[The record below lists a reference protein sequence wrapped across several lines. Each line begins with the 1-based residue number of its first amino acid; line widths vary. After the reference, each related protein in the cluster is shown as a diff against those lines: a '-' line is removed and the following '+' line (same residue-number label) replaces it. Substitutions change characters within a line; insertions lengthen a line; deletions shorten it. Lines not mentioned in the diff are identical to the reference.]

1 MTTPET
7 IYLIPGEYEGEN
19 CLVWCDCAAPDSYC
33 DPDDAVK
40 YLRFDVHDSIIDQQS
55 RYAKTGMDAA
65 RKSAIW
71 LEENAKRL
79 LAESNPAAI
88 ESERSA
94 NAELTEEIGHLEDR
108 VISQGQQLREI
119 VNITK
124 GVPVDKMHSTHD
136 AVESVERLQARVAML
151 ELESSDVVMCL
162 SELMRGLEIPAGPM
176 FNDPVSMNMI
186 GKAIAAQAKEAAK
199 AGGDL

>member
-1 MTTPET
+1 MSTPEV
-7 IYLIPGEYEGEN
+7 IYLIAGEYDGEQGT
-19 CLVWCDCAAPDSYC
+19 VWCDCAAPDSYC

-40 YLRFDVHDSIIDQQS
+40 YVRADIH
-55 RYAKTGMDAA
+55 
-65 RKSAIW
+65 
-71 LEENAKRL
+71 
-79 LAESNPAAI
+79 ESTTT
-88 ESERSA
+88 
-94 NAELTEEIGHLEDR
+94 ELQEEIGHLEDSL
-108 VISQGQQLREI
+108 IKQGQILREI

-124 GVPVDKMHSTHD
+124 GPPVDKMHSTHD

-199 AGGDL
+199 AGGDYE